1 MANDAEFRTGLD
13 ITSDDDEDKDDA
25 DMTEEGIE
33 SGLKML
39 GNVKRRRVSPLI
51 RKDLLGVDG
60 QVAMIG
66 MNKKYAK
73 EIAREKIKQPT
84 GEVAVNRR
92 RLGSLSWLLSSI
104 LNERSHTHLRKNT
117 W

>member
-1 MANDAEFRTGLD
+1 
-13 ITSDDDEDKDDA
+13 
-25 DMTEEGIE
+25 MTEEGIE

-39 GNVKRRRVSPLI
+39 GNVKRRRMSPLI

-73 EIAREKIKQPT
+73 EIAREKIKLFLMR
-84 GEVAVNRR
+84 VWNRHFDLKMER
-92 RLGSLSWLLSSI
+92 RIAQLECRQSESESRTYKRFGFEWRNTYEEI
-104 LNERSHTHLRKNT
+104 MIMNGKRSVSRDKR
-117 W
+117 